1 MIKVGARQT
10 CKPIQRRFQTG
21 NGQTRPYA
29 ALDNHLVVR
38 SPPCNHA
45 IGRTGFVTPSTAS
58 KTPFYCV
65 SATDRRR
72 PNPHSV

>member
-29 ALDNHLVVR
+29 
-38 SPPCNHA
+38 
-45 IGRTGFVTPSTAS
+45 GFVTPSTAS